1 MKEFNYVIQDEM
13 GLHARPAAILVK
25 KAKEYRSAVS
35 ISHGEKK
42 ADAKKIISI
51 MQLAIKQGD
60 KVRFTIDGE
69 DEAEAAEDFEKFVRE
84 KV

>member
-25 KAKEYRSAVS
+25 KAKGYRSTVS

-42 ADAKKIISI
+42 ADAKRIISI
-51 MQLAIKQGD
+51 MQLAIKRGD
-60 KVRFTIDGE
+60 KIRFTIDGE
-69 DEAEAAEDFEKFVRE
+69 DEAEAAVDFEKFVRE